1 MMKPSVEMPK
11 YLQARMKK
19 YIESHDVTN
28 GLKAERFIEIM
39 KTHRGFCDFANYD
52 NEEFTELRNPL
63 IVMLGDSVT
72 GGHFEAGDL
81 SKLEI
86 AQDPFVSYAM
96 KFLRLLHEEYPVT
109 TPSLINSGIAGDNIH
124 GMHKRLKRDVLRYD
138 PDLVIL
144 NASINW
150 TRNRGTLEYFMQE
163 YEAVV
168 REILSETHAE
178 LILVTANAKISDAR
192 DLNFDGRTQF
202 IRRMAKQYSLP
213 LADFRKIFDETL
225 SADELKLAL
234 SNGENHPTPFAH
246 TIMAEALMQT
256 VRK

>member
-1 MMKPSVEMPK
+1 MPE

-39 KTHRGFCDFANYD
+39 KTHRGFCDFTKFEC
-52 NEEFTELRNPL
+52 EEFMELRNPL
-63 IVMLGDSVT
+63 IVVLGDSVT

-81 SKLEI
+81 WKLEI
-86 AQDPFVSYAM
+86 AQDPFAGYAM
-96 KFLRLLHEEYPVT
+96 KFLRMLHEEYPVT

-150 TRNRGTLEYFMQE
+150 TVNRGTLEYFRQE

-178 LILVTANAKISDAR
+178 LILVTANAKISDAK
-192 DLNFDGRTQF
+192 DPNFDERTEL
-202 IRRMAKQYSLP
+202 IRQKAKQYSLP
-213 LADFRKIFDETL
+213 LVDFRRIFDETL
-225 SADELKLAL
+225 SQDELKLVL
-234 SNGENHPTPFAH
+234 SNGENHPAPFAH
-246 TIMAEALMQT
+246 IIMADALMQA

>member
-1 MMKPSVEMPK
+1 MEPSVEMPE

-19 YIESHDVTN
+19 YIDSQEVTN

-52 NEEFTELRNPL
+52 NEEFMELRNPL
-63 IVMLGDSVT
+63 IIALGDSVT

-81 SKLEI
+81 AKLEI
-86 AQDPFVSYAM
+86 AQDPFAGYAM
-96 KFLRLLHEEYPVT
+96 KFLRMLHKEYPVT
-109 TPSLINSGIAGDNIH
+109 TPSLINNGIAGDNIH

-150 TRNRGTLEYFMQE
+150 TLNRGTLEYFRQE

-168 REILSETHAE
+168 REILAETQAD
-178 LILVTANAKISDAR
+178 LILVTANAKISDAK
-192 DLNFDGRTQF
+192 DPNFNGRTQF
-202 IRRMAKQYSLP
+202 IRQLADQYNLP
-213 LADFRKIFDETL
+213 LVDFRKIFDETL

-234 SNGENHPTPFAH
+234 SNGENHPTPFGH